1 MTSAF
6 DAEVIFFCKRKGSD
20 TMASSKHNHFC
31 LIDKFVQRYSR
42 QTQKSLLYDKRKH
55 SFNYIKIS
63 EIQKRF
69 QYYLEIG
76 QQLIDIHLCPHIERA
91 PPL

>member
-6 DAEVIFFCKRKGSD
+6 DAEVIFFCKRKGSN
-20 TMASSKHNHFC
+20 TMASSKRYHFC
-31 LIDKFVQRYSR
+31 LIDKFI
-42 QTQKSLLYDKRKH
+42 QK
-55 SFNYIKIS
+55 
-63 EIQKRF
+63 IQKRF